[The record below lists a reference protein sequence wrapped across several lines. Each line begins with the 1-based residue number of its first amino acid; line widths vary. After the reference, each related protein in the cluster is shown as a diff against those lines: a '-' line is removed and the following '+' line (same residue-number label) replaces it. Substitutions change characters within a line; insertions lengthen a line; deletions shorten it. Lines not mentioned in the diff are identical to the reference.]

1 MDIFALYIMKE
12 SLFYTNEPQLC
23 CWQMT
28 GTWKLWGCESWLG
41 RGIQCGNFEGLIYI
55 NFNKFKPWLID
66 WASGRLIAL
75 SLKNLH
81 NDNNH
86 LSFQIGRGIIANTT
100 DIENR
105 LSTMALSKIF
115 APPMKKN
122 NEWTIYGS
130 TMCIQRH

>member
-1 MDIFALYIMKE
+1 MGILKV
-12 SLFYTNEPQLC
+12 SYT
-23 CWQMT
+23 
-28 GTWKLWGCESWLG
+28 
-41 RGIQCGNFEGLIYI
+41 LILK
-55 NFNKFKPWLID
+55 KFKPWLID

-115 APPMKKN
+115 APPMKKIM
-122 NEWTIYGS
+122 NELSMDPLCVYKGISLSSCTVSGCSCAQKNGS
-130 TMCIQRH
+130 HQHAFWMVLGVIV